1 MSAPDSTLPDQGAP
15 DYRSL
20 EQAAEWFATLGDE
33 DVSAAEHEAWRRWL
47 EANPRH
53 RRAWDYVESVGRR
66 FGRLRADGD
75 PDLAGGAL
83 DRVREHRLSRR
94 QALKGLAVLA
104 TGGALGWAGW
114 RHSPLPEL
122 AWAWR
127 ADYHT
132 PVGGRRALTLDDGTR
147 VWLNTNSALNV
158 DFDRRRRR
166 LTLVAGEVL
175 VDTGADPR
183 PLWLATGAGELRPL
197 GTRFRVRRDGDGTEV
212 AVYQGAVRVR
222 AAASGA
228 ERTVPAGRRTRFDGR
243 RIAPLVDA
251 DPARQAWT
259 RGLLI
264 AEERPLGE
272 LVAELARY
280 RHGHLAVDP
289 AVAGLPV
296 MGTYPLD
303 DTDRALAMLE
313 AALPVRVRRRLPWWV
328 TLEPAAD

>member
-1 MSAPDSTLPDQGAP
+1 MSVRDPAGP
-15 DYRSL
+15 DYHSL
-20 EQAAEWFATLGDE
+20 EQAAEWFATLGDD
-33 DVSAAEHEAWRRWL
+33 DVSAAEREAWRCWL

-66 FGRLRADGD
+66 FGRLRDDGD
-75 PDLAGGAL
+75 PHLAGGAL
-83 DRVREHRLSRR
+83 DRAREQRLSRR

-122 AWAWR
+122 ARAWR
-127 ADYHT
+127 ADYRT
-132 PVGGRRALTLDDGTR
+132 PVGGRRALVLDDGTGL
-147 VWLNTNSALNV
+147 WLNTNSALNV
-158 DFDRRRRR
+158 DYDADRRR

-183 PLWLATGAGELRPL
+183 PLWLTTGDGELRPL
-197 GTRFRVRRDGDGTEV
+197 GTRFRVRREEGDTEV

-222 AAASGA
+222 AADSGA

-243 RIAPLVDA
+243 HIAPLASA
-251 DPARQAWT
+251 DPARLAWT

>member
-1 MSAPDSTLPDQGAP
+1 MSAPD
-15 DYRSL
+15 YHSL
-20 EQAAEWFATLGDE
+20 EQAAEWFAVLGDE
-33 DVSAAEHEAWRRWL
+33 GVSPAQREAWRRWL
-47 EANPRH
+47 EASPRH
-53 RRAWDYVESVGRR
+53 QRAWDYVEAVGRR

-75 PDLAGGAL
+75 PALAGGAL
-83 DRVREHRLSRR
+83 ERLRGERLSRR

-104 TGGALGWAGW
+104 TGGVLGWAGW

-122 AWAWR
+122 ARAWR

-132 PVGGRRALTLDDGTR
+132 PVGGRRALVLDDGTR

-158 DFDRRRRR
+158 DFDRQRRR

-183 PLWLATGAGELRPL
+183 PLWLRTGAGELRPL
-197 GTRFRVRRDGDGTEV
+197 GTRFQVRREGATTEL
-212 AVYQGAVRVR
+212 AVYQGAVRVHT
-222 AAASGA
+222 AGSGA
-228 ERTVPAGRRTRFDGR
+228 ERTVPAGHRTRFDGE
-243 RIAPLVDA
+243 RIAPLDTA

-259 RGLLI
+259 RGLLV
-264 AEERPLGE
+264 AEERPLGG

-289 AVAGLPV
+289 AVAHLPV

-328 TLEPAAD
+328 TLEPVAD